1 MYFKKIPETIIN
13 TFVIPALLKQFDYV
27 YTFMILNIYS
37 ALSKFM
43 IRKRI
48 KFNMILLMYA
58 SMKKGLVALFFVNAK
73 DYNGRAL

>member
-1 MYFKKIPETIIN
+1 MELLNFLRLAFVKKFFVFLLLYFYIFYIFSMYFKKIPETIIN

-48 KFNMILLMYA
+48 
-58 SMKKGLVALFFVNAK
+58 
-73 DYNGRAL
+73 